1 MVEDFVKRHSAHMKM
16 LRDLED
22 QLNRLEALK
31 SMATDLVAIND
42 LRNEAMELRGVMMRV
57 LAWRGIPEKRK

>member
-1 MVEDFVKRHSAHMKM
+1 MKM

-31 SMATDLVAIND
+31 SVATDLVAIND
-42 LRNEAMELRGVMMRV
+42 LRNEAMELRAVMMRV
-57 LAWRGIPEKRK
+57 LAWRGIPEKKK